1 MATMIKARDLRLGD
15 TVILFDGAYG
25 SAAVTQI
32 AGGLVSFFRP
42 YATTS
47 DFACTGGVIPY
58 VGIEQFSRMSDSD
71 ELYRVEYR
79 REVR

>member
-1 MATMIKARDLRLGD
+1 MMNVKARDLRLGD
-15 TVILFDGAYG
+15 TVILFDGAFG
-25 SAAVTQI
+25 SAVVNQI

-58 VGIEQFSRMSDSD
+58 IGVETFSRMSDSD
-71 ELYRVEYR
+71 DLYVVAHRKGTR
-79 REVR
+79 